1 MNPDIFVNKWAK
13 IALHFLVFSAIAGV
27 VLRYYNFTP
36 IIGLNYKFL
45 LHTHSHVALLGW
57 MHLALAA
64 ALVKEFLPNEVIKFN
79 KILLLTVFTVLGMM
93 LSFPFQGYAFISIFF
108 STLFLFA
115 SYWFVYEFYRK
126 IKAAADRS
134 VAAKWLRWSLFFL
147 VISSFGPW
155 ALGPIMVF
163 GKSHG
168 TLYNLAIYYYLH
180 FLYNG
185 FFVSAVF
192 AFMLKWLDNNGIT
205 YNIKSANR
213 FFQLTV
219 YPILPAYALSM
230 LWINPPTWVYV
241 IAGAAA
247 AIQLMGLFYGWPI
260 LNIFLRNIK
269 NKFFQ
274 FIFSLVLIAY
284 SLKLA
289 MQVFSAFPVI
299 ADYVYETR
307 IFTAIGYIHLVMLG
321 FLSLFMLTYFI
332 RINVFSDNYIARA
345 GLILFLA
352 GLVLSEVILFFN
364 GILLTRTGTSIENY
378 GQWMFLAS
386 SLMPIGLITFWIIQI
401 RRKVVREN
409 LTL

>member
-1 MNPDIFVNKWAK
+1 MMTPDIFVNKWAK
-13 IALHFLVFSAIAGV
+13 MALHFLVFSAIAGV
-27 VLRYYNFTP
+27 VLRYYNFMP
-36 IIGLNYKFL
+36 FIGLNYKFL

-64 ALVKEFLPNEVIKFN
+64 ALVKEFLPNEVKKFN
-79 KILLLTVFTVLGMM
+79 KILLLTLFTVLGMM

-126 IKAAADRS
+126 FKAAADRS
-134 VAAKWLRWSLFFL
+134 VAANWLRWALFFL

-155 ALGPIMVF
+155 ALGPIMVL

-213 FFQLTV
+213 FFQFTV

-230 LWINPPTWVYV
+230 LWINPPSWVYV
-241 IAGAAA
+241 IAGLVAAL
-247 AIQLMGLFYGWPI
+247 QLMGLFYGWPI
-260 LNIFLRNIK
+260 LIIYLRNIK

-274 FIFSLVLIAY
+274 FVFSLVLIAY
-284 SLKLA
+284 SLRLT

-307 IFTAIGYIHLVMLG
+307 VFTAIGYIHLVMLG
-321 FLSLFMLTYFI
+321 FLSLFMLTYFVS
-332 RINVFSDNYIARA
+332 INVFWDNSITRI
-345 GLILFLA
+345 GLTLFLA
-352 GLVLSEVILFFN
+352 GLVLSEVVLFVN
-364 GILLTRTGTSIENY
+364 GILLTRTGTLIDNY

-386 SLMPIGLITFWIIQI
+386 SLMPTGLIIFWILQL
-401 RRKVVREN
+401 RRKM
-409 LTL
+409 LGKT